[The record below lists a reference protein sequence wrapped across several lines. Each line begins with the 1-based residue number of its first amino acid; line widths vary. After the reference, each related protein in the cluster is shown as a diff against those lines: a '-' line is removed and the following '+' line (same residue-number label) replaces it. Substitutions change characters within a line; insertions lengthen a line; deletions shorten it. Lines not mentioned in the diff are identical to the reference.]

1 MEELSENCFHEAT
14 YLDQEG
20 QLRTSRVPVVQELA
34 RRGFKHLPERFIRV
48 HPEHDF
54 DVVNL
59 SLLNNVSE
67 VLPSISMAKL
77 RARSESTDWTRELG
91 ELASGANTW
100 GMLIIKD
107 HGVPGH
113 VLDGVKDV
121 VKEFFGLSFEE
132 KKASVG
138 SYVSVDNMGYG
149 RNFVKSEDQL
159 LDWIDRVT
167 VKAASVGATQGLHVW
182 PQRPAD
188 FRHAI
193 EQYVHEARTILND
206 LLEALAE
213 ALSLEKH
220 VFLQNFDPKDSEIN
234 VRVNYYPPCPRP
246 DHALSLTPHSDTSAL
261 TLLMQ
266 FNTARGLQVL

>member
-20 QLRTSRVPVVQELA
+20 QLRTSRVPV
-34 RRGFKHLPERFIRV
+34 RFIRV

-121 VKEFFGLSFEE
+121 VKEFFGSSFEE

-167 VKAASVGATQGLHVW
+167 VKAAPVGATQGLHVW

-220 VFLQNFDPKDSEIN
+220 VFLQNFDPKDN
-234 VRVNYYPPCPRP
+234 
-246 DHALSLTPHSDTSAL
+246 HALSLTPHSDASAL
-261 TLLMQ
+261 TFLMQ